1 MPIYTYRC
9 ESCGVQ
15 FERHQSFSDEPLKR
29 CPECSKNSLR
39 KVLTPS
45 GIIFKGSGWYATDHK
60 SPSGQGRL
68 SAKAESKDGASGSSS
83 ESASSASEGS
93 SKSASSESSGSE
105 KKSES
110 SSKSE
115 STGGST
121 SKAESSSKASE

>member
-15 FERHQSFSDEPLKR
+15 FERHQSFSDEPLRR

-39 KVLTPS
+39 KVLTPA

-68 SAKAESKDGASGSSS
+68 STKAEGKDGSSSSSS
-83 ESASSASEGS
+83 ESASSTSEGS

-105 KKSES
+105 
-110 SSKSE
+110 SKSE

-121 SKAESSSKASE
+121 SKSDSSSKASE